1 MPTPGQQDFSIS
13 ILFAALCLCF
23 NRGEKSMTLSQLIC
37 RGFAPSEQ
45 LSRHYLYRLIKS
57 GKIKVS
63 RTRMSR
69 SLRHP
74 AGPRKELVIER
85 PSIPESLLSR
95 EIVQTIQ
102 QARASLLNSRA
113 QQADRDKL
121 VLEVL
126 AGECIEYTYIYALA
140 NRLIVVD
147 QDPFNPR
154 LQLLLLEN
162 ELRQVFM
169 LIWRSIKQVS
179 RDKDPVKTVEFSELM
194 ETSYDL
200 YMNYMRSNFEIPGY
214 SRPKSMRTSKI
225 AGILLVE
232 NNSDNDFPNTK
243 IKWL

>member
-1 MPTPGQQDFSIS
+1 
-13 ILFAALCLCF
+13 
-23 NRGEKSMTLSQLIC
+23 MTMSQLIC

-57 GKIKVS
+57 GKIQVS
-63 RTRMSR
+63 RERMSR
-69 SLRHP
+69 SLRRP

-102 QARASLLNSRA
+102 QARASLLDSRA

-147 QDPFNPR
+147 QDPFNPK

-169 LIWRSIKQVS
+169 LIWRSIKQLS
-179 RDKDPVKTVEFSELM
+179 RENEPVKTVGFSELM

-200 YMNYMRSNFEIPGY
+200 YLSYMRSNFEIPHF
-214 SRPKSMRTSKI
+214 SRPKSMKTTKV

-232 NNSDNDFPNTK
+232 HNSENDFTHNK
-243 IKWL
+243 FRGL